1 LRKTIAEAKETG
13 NNSIKF
19 GKTPDASIK
28 TIEKAPKET
37 QQKYLSVSSKGES
50 LKIVGADVLSSITK
64 DDLKTQLPR
73 AIVVKRNL
81 KKDVEILYSSFKRFE
96 ETHSNAE
103 EIKEFKMACNKVIQ
117 TAQKSHT
124 EIKEKVY
131 TIYNKKE

>member
-1 LRKTIAEAKETG
+1 MAEAKETG

-50 LKIVGADVLSSITK
+50 LKIVGADVLSSSTK

-81 KKDVEILYSSFKRFE
+81 KKDVEILYASFKKFQ
-96 ETHSNAE
+96 ETHSNDD
-103 EIKEFKMACNKVIQ
+103 EIKEFKLACNKVIQ
-117 TAQKSHT
+117 TAQKSHN

-131 TIYNKKE
+131 TIYEKKK